1 MNESFLAPLFARV
14 GGPRQAAIIAVGVAV
29 TALVFGVSRWATRP
43 TMVPLFADIPVEQ
56 VKPMTDKLT
65 ESGIAYELD
74 ASGSTIL
81 VASGDLARARVD
93 LAAEVMPSATRPGL
107 ELFDKPS
114 WGMTDF
120 TQKVNYRRALE
131 GELERTIG
139 KMQDVEAVQVHL
151 ALEETPMFRETE
163 RPSKA
168 SVTLRMLG
176 GQQPTAETVRGIA
189 SLVAGS
195 VGGLQPEHVTVVD
208 ARGQALTSA
217 DDGSPSGLTSRQLSV
232 QREVEGYL
240 EAKADKLISS
250 LVGAGNARVQVAAS
264 VNFNKVERTTQA
276 VDPERQA
283 MASEQ
288 KAEVTPSTPQQGA
301 GYATSTTAY
310 ENTRSVENFTG
321 AIGNVTR
328 LTVAVLVADK
338 VTWVPD
344 TTAAGDSTTAGAAGA
359 AADSTADSSATRA
372 PAPLVPLVTART
384 PEELARIETL
394 VRTALGVDSTRGDVV
409 SVVSAPFDMP
419 APIVRDSVPAPQDFV
434 SQLQANPKP
443 VVAVAALV
451 VLLVFGLVVMRML
464 RGRPA
469 LPAATAAAAI
479 TEGSAA
485 LALPPAPTFD
495 AFQVPAD
502 PAALPAVAGQMPAF
516 PQPSAMAPPQLGA
529 GTGGFPGFPGMEG
542 APAPEWMDAAQQGAG
557 GAMSAPPPMP
567 RQPLVLPP
575 QASTPERDQAI
586 ATIEQRPDAAI
597 RVIRSWLRS

>member
-56 VKPMTDKLT
+56 VKPMTDKLA

-344 TTAAGDSTTAGAAGA
+344 TAAAGDSTAAGAAGA
-359 AADSTADSSATRA
+359 AGDSTADSSAARA

-469 LPAATAAAAI
+469 VSTAAAAI

>member
-1 MNESFLAPLFARV
+1 
-14 GGPRQAAIIAVGVAV
+14 
-29 TALVFGVSRWATRP
+29 
-43 TMVPLFADIPVEQ
+43 
-56 VKPMTDKLT
+56 
-65 ESGIAYELD
+65 
-74 ASGSTIL
+74 
-81 VASGDLARARVD
+81 
-93 LAAEVMPSATRPGL
+93 
-107 ELFDKPS
+107 
-114 WGMTDF
+114 
-120 TQKVNYRRALE
+120 
-131 GELERTIG
+131 
-139 KMQDVEAVQVHL
+139 
-151 ALEETPMFRETE
+151 
-163 RPSKA
+163 
-168 SVTLRMLG
+168 
-176 GQQPTAETVRGIA
+176 VRGIA

-344 TTAAGDSTTAGAAGA
+344 TAAAGDSTAAGAAGA
-359 AADSTADSSATRA
+359 AGDSTADSSAARA

-469 LPAATAAAAI
+469 VSTAAAAI

>member
-56 VKPMTDKLT
+56 VKPMTDKLA

-344 TTAAGDSTTAGAAGA
+344 TAAAGDSTAAGAAGA
-359 AADSTADSSATRA
+359 AGDSTADSSAARA

-434 SQLQANPKP
+434 SQLQANPNP

-469 LPAATAAAAI
+469 VSTAAAAI

>member
-56 VKPMTDKLT
+56 VKPMTDKLA

-176 GQQPTAETVRGIA
+176 GRQPAAETVRGIA

-208 ARGQALTSA
+208 ARGQALTTA

-240 EAKADKLISS
+240 EAKADKLLSS

-344 TTAAGDSTTAGAAGA
+344 TTAAGDSAATGA
-359 AADSTADSSATRA
+359 AAAAGDSTADSSAARA
-372 PAPLVPLVTART
+372 PAPLVPLVTVRT

-394 VRTALGVDSTRGDVV
+394 VRTALGVDTARGDVV

-419 APIVRDSVPAPQDFV
+419 APIVRDTVPPPQDLV

-469 LPAATAAAAI
+469 LSASTAAAI

-485 LALPPAPTFD
+485 LALPPAPTYD
-495 AFQVPAD
+495 AFQLPAD

-516 PQPSAMAPPQLGA
+516 PQPSAMAPPQLSA

-557 GAMSAPPPMP
+557 AAMPAPPPMP

>member
-56 VKPMTDKLT
+56 VKPMTDKLA

-176 GQQPTAETVRGIA
+176 GRQPAAETVRGIA

-208 ARGQALTSA
+208 ARGQALTTA

-240 EAKADKLISS
+240 EAKADKLLSS

-344 TTAAGDSTTAGAAGA
+344 TTAAGDSAATGA
-359 AADSTADSSATRA
+359 AAAAGDSTADSSAARA
-372 PAPLVPLVTART
+372 PAPLVPLVTVRT

-394 VRTALGVDSTRGDVV
+394 VRTALGVDTARGDVV

-419 APIVRDSVPAPQDFV
+419 APIVRDTVPPPQDLV

-469 LPAATAAAAI
+469 LSASTAAAI

-485 LALPPAPTFD
+485 LALPPAPTYD
-495 AFQVPAD
+495 AFQLPAD

-557 GAMSAPPPMP
+557 AAMPAPPPMP

>member
-1 MNESFLAPLFARV
+1 MNDSFLSGLFARV

-29 TALVFGVSRWATRP
+29 SVLVFGVSRWATRP
-43 TMVPLFADIPVEQ
+43 TMVPLFTDVPMEQ
-56 VKPMTDKLT
+56 VKGMTDKLT
-65 ESGIAYELD
+65 EAGIPYELD
-74 ASGSTIL
+74 ATGNTIL
-81 VASGDLARARVD
+81 VTSADLARARVD
-93 LAAEVMPSATRPGL
+93 LAAEVLPGSSRPGL

-151 ALEETPMFRETE
+151 AIEEAPMFRAEE

-176 GQQPTAETVRGIA
+176 GRQPAAETVRGIA

-195 VGGLQPEHVTVVD
+195 VGGLRPEHVTVVD
-208 ARGQALTSA
+208 ARGQALTTA
-217 DDGSPSGLTSRQLSV
+217 DDGSPSGLTSRQLMV

-240 EAKADKLISS
+240 EAKANTLLSS
-250 LVGAGNARVQVAAS
+250 LVGAGNARVQVAAT

-276 VDPERQA
+276 VDPDRQA
-283 MASEQ
+283 MATEQ

-338 VTWVPD
+338 VTYVPD
-344 TTAAGDSTTAGAAGA
+344 TTAQAVDTAAAGGAAQ
-359 AADSTADSSATRA
+359 ADSTADSAAVRA

-394 VRTALGVDSTRGDVV
+394 VRTALGVDSARGDLV

-419 APIVRDSVPAPQDFV
+419 PLPAARDSVAAPQDLV
-434 SQLQANPKP
+434 GRLQANPKP
-443 VVAVAALV
+443 VVAVVALL
-451 VLLVFGLVVMRML
+451 VLLVFGLVVTRML

-469 LPAATAAAAI
+469 APARAAAAAI
-479 TEGSAA
+479 AEGSGT
-485 LALPPAPTFD
+485 LALPPAPSYES
-495 AFQVPAD
+495 FQVPND
-502 PAALPAVAGQMPAF
+502 PAALGAGNQMPAF
-516 PQPSAMAPPQLGA
+516 PQASAMAPPQLLA
-529 GTGGFPGFPGMEG
+529 GTPGFPGMDG
-542 APAPEWMDAAQQGAG
+542 APAPEWMDAAQGG
-557 GAMSAPPPMP
+557 GAAAAPVP
-567 RQPLVLPP
+567 RAPLVLPP
-575 QASTPERDQAI
+575 QTSTPERDQAI

-597 RVIRSWLRS
+597 RVVRSWLRS